1 MSQRSYIAYARQM
14 NSVLQNVSK
23 NQTKAAEKQVMMIYQ
38 DAFDNIANKIKKCD
52 KDSYR
57 RKLLQQYAAQIYN
70 EMNDLMRQIVQDT
83 ADQVLDKYSDLV
95 QRGLSGRGF
104 DQDGFDMHMKTT
116 VNITNRQL
124 VEQMIKGKVY
134 DDGKSLDNRLW
145 NVSQGA
151 GKKLNAAIA
160 SCLAQGMGAADMSEV
175 IKQFAHTGHHTW
187 DRRKIREKLGDGYAR
202 SFGRSGLDYEAL
214 RLARTTI
221 THQAQLATLAG
232 AQVNPYM
239 NAVRWHSSHTAGRTC
254 ALCNDRDGTI
264 FDLKEVPLDHPN
276 GLCFL
281 EPVFMINGKVA
292 TPEQIAKDM
301 AKWASG
307 KKNSGTMDKIYSDVA
322 PKPVGKVTKKQNS
335 KGAKKVTEGLYTPE
349 EREAK
354 YAELE
359 QVLKTQLRTT
369 NKKYTVEGII
379 NSLKQAPIKVQD
391 MYLSTGK
398 FQRTTSNGGAYYD
411 IRDKKVHMS
420 LSDDRNLR
428 IKYFGEKYRYNV
440 LFHEWGHLID
450 DQGTGTDK
458 IVKTFSGGRARLRS
472 SLTVENCT
480 SEQGLARSFEKD
492 MNNWKAKWIEE
503 KFHGKKTLENTPAPL
518 VNGKFADFLLQNEVH
533 TVALQDAA
541 RGMSQGA
548 VKTKWGHDANYY
560 TRYAGKSIND
570 YESAC
575 IEVSSELWAEINS
588 SMTQPETREFLYKNF
603 PETMK
608 SYEKLVDEVLKTHKK
623 K

>member
-57 RKLLQQYAAQIYN
+57 RKLLQQYAAEIYN

-187 DRRKIREKLGDGYAR
+187 DRHKIREKLGDGYAR

-349 EREAK
+349 ERETK

-359 QVLKTQLRTT
+359 QVLRTQIKTT

-398 FQRTTSNGGAYYD
+398 FERTTSDRGAFYSPSD
-411 IRDKKVHMS
+411 FKIHMS
-420 LSDDRNLR
+420 FSDDRNLR
-428 IKYFGEKYRYNV
+428 LQFGEKHRYDV

-450 DQGTGTDK
+450 DQGAGDNIK
-458 IVKTFSGGRARLRS
+458 NYKFSGGSQRMYTKMTLKDAIK
-472 SLTVENCT
+472 EK
-480 SEQGLARSFEKD
+480 GLAQSFERD
-492 MNNWKAKWIEE
+492 MNNWKAKWVEE

-518 VNGKFADFLLQNEVH
+518 VNGKFADFLHENEVY
-533 TVALQDAA
+533 TIALQDAA
-541 RGMSQGA
+541 KGMSAGE
-548 VKTKWGHDANYY
+548 VKTRWGHDLKYY
-560 TRYAGKSIND
+560 TRNQSRKISA

-575 IEVSSELWAEINS
+575 MEVSSELWAEINS
-588 SMTQPETREFLYKNF
+588 SMTQPETREFLYQNF
-603 PETMK
+603 PEMMK
-608 SYEKLVDEVLKTHKK
+608 SYDKLVNEVLKTHKK

>member
-14 NSVLQNVSK
+14 NDVLQNVSK
-23 NQTKAAEKQVMMIYQ
+23 KQTKVAEKQVMRIYQ

-83 ADQVLDKYSDLV
+83 ADQVLDKYSDQLI
-95 QRGLSGRGF
+95 QGLTSTNINK
-104 DQDGFDMHMKTT
+104 DDLKSHLKTT

-187 DRRKIREKLGDGYAR
+187 DRHKIREKLGDGYAR

-239 NAVRWHSSHTAGRTC
+239 NAVKWHSSHTAGRTC
-254 ALCNDRDGTI
+254 SLCNDRDGKI

-281 EPVFMINGKVA
+281 EPVFMINGKEA

-322 PKPVGKVTKKQNS
+322 PKVVGKVTTKQNS

-349 EREAK
+349 ERETK

-359 QVLKTQLRTT
+359 QVLKKQISKT
-369 NKKYTVEGII
+369 NKKYTVEGVI

-391 MYLSTGK
+391 MYLSVGK
-398 FQRTTSNGGAYYD
+398 FQRTTSDRGAFYSPSD
-411 IRDKKVHMS
+411 FKIHMS
-420 LSDDRNLR
+420 FSDDRNLR
-428 IKYFGEKYRYNV
+428 LQFGEKHRYDV

-450 DQGTGTDK
+450 DQGAGDNIK
-458 IVKTFSGGRARLRS
+458 NYKFSGGSERMYTK
-472 SLTVENCT
+472 LTLKDAIKPT
-480 SEQGLARSFEKD
+480 GLAQSFERD
-492 MNNWKAKWIEE
+492 MNNWKAKWVEE
-503 KFHGKKTLENTPAPL
+503 KFHGKKTLDNTPAPL
-518 VNGKFADFLLQNEVH
+518 VNGKFADFLHENEVY
-533 TVALQDAA
+533 TIALQDAA
-541 RGMSQGA
+541 KGMSAGE
-548 VKTKWGHDANYY
+548 VRTRWGHDLNYY
-560 TRYAGKSIND
+560 TRNQDRKISA

-588 SMTQPETREFLYKNF
+588 SMTQPETRKFLYENF
-603 PETMK
+603 PEMMK
-608 SYEKLVDEVLKTHKK
+608 SYDKLVKDTLKQFKK

>member
-1 MSQRSYIAYARQM
+1 MSQKSYIAYARQM

-23 NQTKAAEKQVMMIYQ
+23 NQTKVAEKQVMRIYQ
-38 DAFDNIANKIKKCD
+38 DAFDNIAKKIKKCD

-57 RKLLQQYAAQIYN
+57 RKLLQQYAAEIYN
-70 EMNDLMRQIVQDT
+70 EMNILMRQIVQDT

-145 NVSQGA
+145 DVSQGA
-151 GKKLNAAIA
+151 GKKLNEAIA

-175 IKQFAHTGHHTW
+175 IKQFARTGHHTW
-187 DRRKIREKLGDGYAR
+187 DRHKIREKLGDGYAR
-202 SFGRSGLDYEAL
+202 SYGRSGLDYEAL

-221 THQAQLATLAG
+221 THQSQLATLAG

-239 NAVRWHSSHTAGRTC
+239 NAVRWHSSHTVGRTC
-254 ALCNDRDGTI
+254 ELCNDRDGTI

-281 EPVFMINGKVA
+281 EPVFMINGKEA

-301 AKWASG
+301 AKWSRG
-307 KKNSGTMDKIYSDVA
+307 EKNSGTMDKIYSDVA
-322 PKPVGKVTKKQNS
+322 PKTAVKTIPKQIS
-335 KGAKKVTEGLYTPE
+335 KGAKKVTEGLYTTE

-354 YAELE
+354 YTELE
-359 QVLKTQLRTT
+359 QVLKTQIKTT
-369 NKKYTVEGII
+369 NKKYTVDGII

-391 MYLSTGK
+391 MYLSIGK
-398 FQRTTSNGGAYYD
+398 FEHTTSNGGAYYD
-411 IRDKKVHMS
+411 SSDKKIHMS

-450 DQGTGTDK
+450 DQGTTEK
-458 IVKTFSGGRARLRS
+458 AIIKMFSGGRARMRS
-472 SLTVENCT
+472 TLTAENCI
-480 SEQGLARSFEKD
+480 SEEGLARSFEKD
-492 MNNWKAKWIEE
+492 MNNWKVKWVEE
-503 KFHGKKTLENTPAPL
+503 KFHGKKTLDNTPAPL
-518 VNGKFADFLLQNEVH
+518 VNGKFAEFLQQNEVH

-541 RGMSQGA
+541 RGMSAGK
-548 VKTKWGHDANYY
+548 VKTRWGHDANYY
-560 TRYAGKSIND
+560 TRYAGKSINE

-588 SMTQPETREFLYKNF
+588 GMTQPETREFLYKNF

>member
-23 NQTKAAEKQVMMIYQ
+23 NQTKVAEKQVMRIYQ
-38 DAFDNIANKIKKCD
+38 DAFDNIAKKIKKCD

-57 RKLLQQYAAQIYN
+57 RKLLQQYAAEIYN
-70 EMNDLMRQIVQDT
+70 EMNILMRQIVQDT

-151 GKKLNAAIA
+151 GKKLNEAIA

-175 IKQFAHTGHHTW
+175 IKQFARTGHHTW
-187 DRRKIREKLGDGYAR
+187 DRHKIREKLGDGYAR
-202 SFGRSGLDYEAL
+202 SYGRSGLDYEAL

-221 THQAQLATLAG
+221 THQSQLATLAG

-239 NAVRWHSSHTAGRTC
+239 NAVRWHSSHTVGRTC
-254 ALCNDRDGTI
+254 ELCNDRDGTI

-281 EPVFMINGKVA
+281 EPVFMINGKEA

-301 AKWASG
+301 AKWSKG
-307 KKNSGTMDKIYSDVA
+307 EKNSGTMDKIYSDVA
-322 PKPVGKVTKKQNS
+322 PKTAVKTIPKQIS
-335 KGAKKVTEGLYTPE
+335 KGAKKVTEGLYTTE

-354 YAELE
+354 YTELE
-359 QVLKTQLRTT
+359 QVLKKQIPKT
-369 NKKYTVEGII
+369 NKKFTVDGVLDT
-379 NSLKQAPIKVQD
+379 LKQAPIKVQD
-391 MYLSTGK
+391 MYLSVGDFK
-398 FQRTTSNGGAYYD
+398 RTNSNGGAYYSPN
-411 IRDKKVHMS
+411 DKKIHISVKDENNS
-420 LSDDRNLR
+420 R
-428 IKYFGEKYRYNV
+428 IRYFGEQYRYSV

-450 DQGTGTDK
+450 DQG
-458 IVKTFSGGRARLRS
+458 VKDRFKSYKFSGGTEGMFAK
-472 SLTVENCT
+472 LTLKDGVNKK
-480 SEQGLARSFEKD
+480 GLAQSFERD
-492 MNNWKAKWIEE
+492 MKNWQAKWVEE
-503 KFHGKKTLENTPAPL
+503 KFHGKKTLETTPAAL
-518 VNGKFADFLLQNEVH
+518 VNGKFADFLHENEVH
-533 TVALQDAA
+533 TIALQDAA
-541 RGMSQGA
+541 RGMSGGS
-548 VKTKWGHDANYY
+548 VKVRWGHDAKYY
-560 TRYAGKSIND
+560 TRNASDNVSE

-575 IEVSSELWAEINS
+575 IEVSSELWAEINA

-608 SYEKLVDEVLKTHKK
+608 SYENLVDNVLKSHKK

>member
-23 NQTKAAEKQVMMIYQ
+23 NQTKVAEKQVMRIYQ

-57 RKLLQQYAAQIYN
+57 RKLLQQYAAEIYN
-70 EMNDLMRQIVQDT
+70 EMNELMRQIVQDT

-151 GKKLNAAIA
+151 GKKLNTAIA

-239 NAVRWHSSHTAGRTC
+239 NAVKWHSSHTVGRTC
-254 ALCNDRDGTI
+254 ELCNDRDGTI

-281 EPVFMINGKVA
+281 EPVFMINGKEA

-322 PKPVGKVTKKQNS
+322 PKPVTKKQTS
-335 KGAKKVTEGLYTPE
+335 KGAKKVTKGLYTDE
-349 EREAK
+349 ERETK

-359 QVLKTQLRTT
+359 QVLRTELKSS
-369 NKKYTVEGII
+369 NKKYTVEGVLDR
-379 NSLKQAPIKVQD
+379 LKQAPIDVQD

-398 FQRTTSNGGAYYD
+398 FQHTTSTGGAFYNPND
-411 IRDKKVHMS
+411 FKIHMS

-428 IKYFGEKYRYNV
+428 LSFGEKHRYDV

-450 DQGTGTDK
+450 DQGAGDN
-458 IVKTFSGGRARLRS
+458 VKNYKFSGGSQPMYTKMTLKNAAKP
-472 SLTVENCT
+472 T
-480 SEQGLARSFEKD
+480 GLAQSFERD
-492 MNNWKAKWIEE
+492 MKNWQENWVKE
-503 KFHGKKTLENTPAPL
+503 KFHGKKTLENTPAAL
-518 VNGKFADFLLQNEVH
+518 VNGKFADFLNANEVC
-533 TVALQDAA
+533 TIALQDAA
-541 RGMSQGA
+541 KGMSAGA
-548 VKTKWGHDANYY
+548 VKTRWGHDLKYY
-560 TRYAGKSIND
+560 TRNQNRKISD

-608 SYEKLVDEVLKTHKK
+608 SYEKLVKEVLKTHKK

>member
-23 NQTKAAEKQVMMIYQ
+23 NQTKVAEKQVMMIYQ

-254 ALCNDRDGTI
+254 TLCNDRDGTI

-322 PKPVGKVTKKQNS
+322 PKPVGKVTKKQTS

-349 EREAK
+349 ERETK

-359 QVLKTQLRTT
+359 QVLRTQIKTT

-398 FQRTTSNGGAYYD
+398 FERTTSNGGAFYSPSD
-411 IRDKKVHMS
+411 FKIHMS
-420 LSDDRNLR
+420 FSDDRNLR
-428 IKYFGEKYRYNV
+428 LQFGEKHRYDV

-450 DQGTGTDK
+450 DQGAGDK
-458 IVKTFSGGRARLRS
+458 IKNYKFSGGSQRMYTKMTLKDAIK
-472 SLTVENCT
+472 EK
-480 SEQGLARSFEKD
+480 GLAQSFERD
-492 MNNWKAKWIEE
+492 MNNWKAKWVEE

-518 VNGKFADFLLQNEVH
+518 VNGKFADFLHENEVY
-533 TVALQDAA
+533 TIALQDAA
-541 RGMSQGA
+541 KGMSAGE
-548 VKTKWGHDANYY
+548 VKTRWGHDLKYY
-560 TRYAGKSIND
+560 TRNQDRKISA

-575 IEVSSELWAEINS
+575 MEVSSELWAEINS

-603 PETMK
+603 PEMMK
-608 SYEKLVDEVLKTHKK
+608 SYDKLVNEVLKTHKK